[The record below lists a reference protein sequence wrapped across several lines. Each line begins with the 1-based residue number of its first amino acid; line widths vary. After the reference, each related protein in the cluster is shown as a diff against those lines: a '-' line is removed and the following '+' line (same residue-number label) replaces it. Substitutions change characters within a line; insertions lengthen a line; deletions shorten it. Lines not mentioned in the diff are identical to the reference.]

1 MPFSEIFLNIN
12 ESATLA
18 ITKKVRELK
27 AKGKDVV
34 GLTLGEP
41 DFDTPEH
48 IKQAAIQALKDN
60 ITHYPPVAGYPDL
73 RQAIAAKFARENNL
87 EYKPENVVVST
98 GAKQS
103 LFNVFNAVLNR
114 GEEVVLPTPCWV
126 SYIDMLKIVGAKVVE
141 VECGIEESF
150 KISPEKLEASLTS
163 NTKMLVFCTPSNP
176 TGSMYSREE
185 LAELVKVLEKYP
197 DVYIVT
203 DEIYEHIAFN
213 HKHVSIAEFP
223 SVFER
228 CIVINGLSKSFAM
241 TGWRLGYMA
250 AYNKEITFLSEKVQ
264 GQVTS
269 GANSITQKAAVAA
282 LNGPMDEVW
291 AMRDAF
297 HKRRDSVFPKLQAIE
312 GLNCILPDGAFYF
325 YPDVSHFIGKSTP
338 EGMKI
343 DNIDELCLYLIDCGV
358 AVIPGSAFGTQNH
371 LRISYAY
378 AIPELEKGMDRLA
391 HGLGL
396 LK

>member
-73 RQAIAAKFARENNL
+73 RAAVVGKFSRDNHL
-87 EYKPENVVVST
+87 DYKPENIVVST

-103 LFNVFNAVLNR
+103 LFNVFNAVLNK
-114 GEEVVLPTPCWV
+114 GDEVVLPTPCWV
-126 SYIDMLKIVGAKVVE
+126 SYIDMLKIVGAKVKE

-150 KISPEKLEASLTS
+150 KISPEKLAEALTP

-185 LAELVKVLEKYP
+185 LADLVKVLEKFP
-197 DVYIVT
+197 DVFIVT

-213 HKHVSIAEFP
+213 QKHVSIAEFP

-291 AMRDAF
+291 TMRDAF
-297 HKRRDSVFPKLQAIE
+297 HKRRDTIFPKLQAID
-312 GLNCILPDGAFYF
+312 GLKCILPDGAFYF

-338 EGMKI
+338 EGLKI
-343 DNIDELCLYLIDCGV
+343 ENIDELCLYLIDCGV
-358 AVIPGSAFGTQNH
+358 AVIPGSAFGTQHH

-378 AIPELEKGMDRLA
+378 AIPELEKGMERFA
-391 HGLGL
+391 TGLSAL
-396 LK
+396 R